1 MCERLGY
8 LEFMSLVRGVAAAIT
23 DSARG
28 AGGDDIPAGAVPDL
42 RPVTERPVAVTS
54 GINRLLRANGLA
66 SAGARQEA
74 AFRYLIRYSHPS
86 CQAKSF

>member
-1 MCERLGY
+1 VALAKGPHLAENSLPWNVTMTSVPTRSMSRHADPVRALYSFPHKLGADRICY
-8 LEFMSLVRGVAAAIT
+8 TAWQQV
-23 DSARG
+23 
-28 AGGDDIPAGAVPDL
+28 
-42 RPVTERPVAVTS
+42 
-54 GINRLLRANGLA
+54 NGLA